1 MAKFYD
7 LLIFDSTR
15 QNLLM
20 YCDYDDDLKS
30 NSNTI
35 EEALSPAYI
44 GDNDTFKIYN
54 CYCMDLYGGSYIL
67 LVLVKGTTDNK
78 KAFFLGERNDFT
90 LSVGDN
96 IINVFR
102 ADSEDNIVI
111 GINQEGQIDDLEWT
125 NFPKTTEDFD
135 KLELVFNTAK
145 YIDEFR
151 NEHDKYSDYI

>member
-1 MAKFYD
+1 
-7 LLIFDSTR
+7 
-15 QNLLM
+15 M
-20 YCDYDDDLKS
+20 YCNAGDDLKGIE
-30 NSNTI
+30 NNI
-35 EEALSPAYI
+35 EEKLSPAYV

-54 CYCMDLYGGSYIL
+54 CYCMDPYGGSYIL
-67 LVLVKGTTDNK
+67 LVLVKGTTDTNIYVI
-78 KAFFLGERNDFT
+78 GERNDFT

-125 NFPKTTEDFD
+125 NFPENTEDFD

-151 NEHDKYSDYI
+151 NEHDKYSDGI